1 MLQLK
6 KIIAS
11 YKITLLSPMMLFFVT
26 LHTIEDISLLTIGKY
41 APLPTPL
48 MYGLGLI
55 FSWIVMSGI
64 VHRYFSGSHH
74 INDKD

>member
-6 KIIAS
+6 KMVSS
-11 YKITLLSPMMLFFVT
+11 YKLTLLSPMMLFFVT
-26 LHTIEDISLLTIGKY
+26 IHTIEDLSLLTIGKY

-55 FSWIVMSGI
+55 FSWVVMSGV
-64 VHRYFSGSHH
+64 VHRYLGGSLHKH
-74 INDKD
+74 DNN